1 MSDRCSIDVARIL
14 AMTSALLPV
23 AGPAE
28 EPDKSGNGPAVP
40 PVTLT
45 QRVGQIALRVAA
57 VKRFCQTR
65 RHRVTP
71 GRNHTTSTV

>member
-1 MSDRCSIDVARIL
+1 MSDRCTIDVARIL

-23 AGPAE
+23 PGPAAE
-28 EPDKSGNGPAVP
+28 LDKFDNGPATS

-45 QRVGQIALRVAA
+45 QRVGHALQVAG

-65 RHRVTP
+65 CRRVMP
-71 GRNHTTSTV
+71 DRNHTASIV